1 MLLGLEISNILTLHY
16 HCSCT
21 KIYIPCHTCVA
32 SFTLYICILITAP
45 HILQFKFFVGST
57 FKYFFYNNYIAL
69 SYQLKLLIAS
79 RASSVPSCQWL
90 YVITFGG
97 GLVEGDN
104 VCVDV
109 KVGELSTVVVT
120 TQASTK
126 VCYTV
131 IKLFYTTFPQRN

>member
-1 MLLGLEISNILTLHY
+1 M
-16 HCSCT
+16 
-21 KIYIPCHTCVA
+21 
-32 SFTLYICILITAP
+32 
-45 HILQFKFFVGST
+45 
-57 FKYFFYNNYIAL
+57 
-69 SYQLKLLIAS
+69 LIAS

-90 YVITFGG
+90 YIITFGG

-126 VCYTV
+126 VCYAARA
-131 IKLFYTTFPQRN
+131 ILYQISSKKLSTYFKIPTICLEFLLIEGATYSKGA

>member
-1 MLLGLEISNILTLHY
+1 M
-16 HCSCT
+16 
-21 KIYIPCHTCVA
+21 
-32 SFTLYICILITAP
+32 
-45 HILQFKFFVGST
+45 
-57 FKYFFYNNYIAL
+57 
-69 SYQLKLLIAS
+69 LIAS

-90 YVITFGG
+90 YIITFGG

-126 VCYTV
+126 VGYTV

>member
-1 MLLGLEISNILTLHY
+1 M
-16 HCSCT
+16 
-21 KIYIPCHTCVA
+21 
-32 SFTLYICILITAP
+32 
-45 HILQFKFFVGST
+45 
-57 FKYFFYNNYIAL
+57 
-69 SYQLKLLIAS
+69 LIAS

-90 YVITFGG
+90 YIITFGG

-126 VCYTV
+126 VCLIHCESYNFF
-131 IKLFYTTFPQRN
+131 IPDFLREAKDLFF